1 MSQTRRLAAI
11 LAADVAGY
19 SRLMGADEEGTLERL
34 KALRRDLVDP
44 KIAEHRGRIVKT
56 TGDGMLVEFASVV
69 DAVRCA
75 VEVQQAMPERNID
88 FGADT
93 RIELRIGVNLGDVI
107 VDEDDIYGDGVNIAA
122 RLEALAEPGG
132 VCISRVVREQIRD
145 KLPYPFE
152 DTGQQSVKNI
162 ARPVRAYV
170 MGRGALAS
178 LPAVAAPV
186 RPVNSKRE
194 VGEPITGATPRLSIV
209 VLPFANL
216 SSDPEQEYFADG
228 ITDDLTTD
236 LSRIPDALVI
246 ARNTAFTYKGKSVD
260 AKQIGRELGV
270 RYLLDGSVRRTA
282 DQVRVNVQLIDAE
295 NGVQLWADRFDTDRA
310 NLAAAQDEITG
321 RLARTFNLELVKD
334 MGRRIEQEGAVDPD
348 ARDLVMRGWSWYH
361 RPRSTTTLGEAQR
374 AFERALEIEP
384 GSVDARI
391 GVASVLA
398 VTLANGWN
406 HSVQQ
411 DQERAE
417 LLLLEALERDPK
429 RSMAHFSLGI
439 LRRFQNRL
447 SEARIEHETAIA
459 LDQNNSRA
467 FHQLGL
473 TLMFLGQPDAAIS
486 HFEKAI
492 RLNPHDAN
500 IADPYGGLG
509 TCYLL
514 LGQVDQAIDLLRKA
528 RAANPRLWYI
538 HLNLAGGFGLR
549 GDLDEARASLAKAI
563 ELKPEMNSLAWLR
576 AYPGAAD
583 RQHRA
588 LFEQTVAVGLRR
600 AGLPDE

>member
-1 MSQTRRLAAI
+1 MTTTRRLAAI

-34 KALRRDLVDP
+34 KALRRELLDP
-44 KIAEHRGRIVKT
+44 QIAAHHGRIVKT
-56 TGDGMLVEFASVV
+56 TGDGLLVEFGSVV
-69 DAVRCA
+69 DAVRGA
-75 VEVQQAMPERNID
+75 VEIQRAMTDRNGDIAKD
-88 FGADT
+88 K
-93 RIELRIGVNLGDVI
+93 RILFRIGVNLGDVI

-132 VCISRVVREQIRD
+132 ICISRMVREQIRD
-145 KLPYPFE
+145 KLPYSFE
-152 DTGQQSVKNI
+152 DMGEQSVKNI
-162 ARPVRAYV
+162 ARPVRAYA
-170 MGRGALAS
+170 MSLTALAS
-178 LPAVAAPV
+178 LAAVAAPAP
-186 RPVNSKRE
+186 PVKGKKE
-194 VGEPITGATPRLSIV
+194 VAEPIAPLTPRLSIV

-216 SSDPEQEYFADG
+216 SNDPEQEYFADG

-236 LSRIPDALVI
+236 LSRIPDTLVI
-246 ARNTAFTYKGKSVD
+246 ARSTAFTYKGKSVD

-295 NGVQLWADRFDTDRA
+295 SGVQLWADRFDTDRA

-334 MGRRIEQEGAVDPD
+334 LGRRIEQEGAVDPD
-348 ARDLVMRGWSWYH
+348 ARDLVMRGWAWYH
-361 RPRSTTTLGEAQR
+361 RPRSATTLREAQG
-374 AFERALEIEP
+374 AFGRALEIDP
-384 GSVDARI
+384 GSVDGRI

-398 VTLANGWN
+398 VTLANGWSC
-406 HSVQQ
+406 SVQQ
-411 DQERAE
+411 DQARAE
-417 LLLLEALERDPK
+417 LLLVEALEHDPK

-447 SEARIEHETAIA
+447 TEARIEHETAIA
-459 LDQNNSRA
+459 LDHNNSRA

-473 TLMFLGQPDAAIS
+473 TLMFLGQPEAAIS

-509 TCYLL
+509 TCHLF
-514 LGQVDQAIDLLRKA
+514 LGHVDQAIDLLRKA
-528 RAANPRLWYI
+528 RAANPRLWYV
-538 HLNLAGGFGLR
+538 HLNLAGAFGLR
-549 GDLDEARASLAKAI
+549 GDLDEARAGLAKAI
-563 ELKPEMNSLAWLR
+563 ELKPEMTSLACLR
-576 AYPGAAD
+576 AYPGASN
-583 RQHRA
+583 RQYWA
-588 LFEQTVAVGLRR
+588 FYQKTAAVGLRR
-600 AGLPDE
+600 AGFPDE